1 MADILLALTKVH
13 IWLIHSAGT
22 HKSPDMVVVLLTF
35 LKVQTWLLMV
45 FEIIGAQPQVGV
57 CTNRSRPEFGP
68 EPDRNG
74 PNRTGPGDSGPVSG
88 P

>member
-1 MADILLALTKVH
+1 MKT
-13 IWLIHSAGT
+13 
-22 HKSPDMVVVLLTF
+22 TF
-35 LKVQTWLLMV
+35 LHGDLEEEVYKQQPNR
-45 FEIIGAQPQVGV
+45 FEVKEKENVMCKLKKSLYVGV

>member
-1 MADILLALTKVH
+1 MHWAYHFGSPSHGLFFSHGLRPERKDK
-13 IWLIHSAGT
+13 IWGMEEREEDERERERKKEGKGMEL
-22 HKSPDMVVVLLTF
+22 
-35 LKVQTWLLMV
+35 
-45 FEIIGAQPQVGV
+45 GV

>member
-1 MADILLALTKVH
+1 MTNSRVAPVIMSSESRPLLLEFCGCCCIYASAD
-13 IWLIHSAGT
+13 AGT
-22 HKSPDMVVVLLTF
+22 GSGLGPARL
-35 LKVQTWLLMV
+35 
-45 FEIIGAQPQVGV
+45 GV

>member
-1 MADILLALTKVH
+1 MCALNVRLNIKCDVPKPGGLADRCQPAETCVPH
-13 IWLIHSAGT
+13 IMRPIH
-22 HKSPDMVVVLLTF
+22 
-35 LKVQTWLLMV
+35 
-45 FEIIGAQPQVGV
+45 VGV

>member
-1 MADILLALTKVH
+1 MAR
-13 IWLIHSAGT
+13 
-22 HKSPDMVVVLLTF
+22 VLLGF
-35 LKVQTWLLMV
+35 LWKLT
-45 FEIIGAQPQVGV
+45 VGV

>member
-1 MADILLALTKVH
+1 MSNSVFVFVFLSSVWLTG
-13 IWLIHSAGT
+13 L
-22 HKSPDMVVVLLTF
+22 
-35 LKVQTWLLMV
+35 
-45 FEIIGAQPQVGV
+45 GV